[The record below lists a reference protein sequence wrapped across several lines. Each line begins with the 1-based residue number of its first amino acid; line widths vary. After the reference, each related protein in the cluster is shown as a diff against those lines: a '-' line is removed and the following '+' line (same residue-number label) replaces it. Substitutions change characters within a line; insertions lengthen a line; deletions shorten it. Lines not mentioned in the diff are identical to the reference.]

1 MVFLCCFITDL
12 QQSVYAQ
19 KTAIAGGRVEANEII
34 DKINDNVNNTKTTKN
49 TTNYNNNINN
59 NNVTITTTTKTMI
72 PTGEN
77 PKGVTSKPPT
87 NTTQTKNDSSGRSAA
102 LERAYVHDVY
112 ENCDEPT
119 GALRPSVAQFLS
131 GLETGSLVCD
141 VGCGNGRYLTAN
153 FPNII
158 PIGIDR
164 CQRLSKVARDKGG
177 EVSLRFTYFV

>member
-1 MVFLCCFITDL
+1 MV
-12 QQSVYAQ
+12 
-19 KTAIAGGRVEANEII
+19 
-34 DKINDNVNNTKTTKN
+34 
-49 TTNYNNNINN
+49 
-59 NNVTITTTTKTMI
+59 
-72 PTGEN
+72 PTGEKPN
-77 PKGVTSKPPT
+77 EVVPKLST
-87 NTTQTKNDSSGRSAA
+87 NTTQTKNDSNGRSAA

-119 GALRPSVAQFLS
+119 GALRPSVSQFLS

-164 CQRLSKVARDKGG
+164 CQRLSKVAKNKGG
-177 EVSLRFTYFV
+177 EVSI